1 MNCLSH
7 VASYSAAILR
17 GTRNFI
23 GRSNLHYQSYYN
35 PLKIN
40 YGHLGNKS
48 VNLEFLVTRFR
59 LQCYSSSAKK
69 PRSRKLKTEPQM
81 KQGKDEFFVV
91 RKGDLVGVY
100 KSFTECQAQLGS
112 SICHPPVSVYKG
124 NALPKGTE
132 EYLASHGLKNALYT
146 IRAAD
151 LTEDL
156 FGSLMPCTLQDPT
169 SKKRPQDT
177 IEPEIGY
184 ELGSTSVLADPLRKH
199 VKLDLDAESK
209 AASYHRS
216 CVIEFDGASK
226 GNPGPA
232 GAAAVLRTDDGSL
245 ICKLRE
251 GVGIAT
257 SNVAEYRGLILGLKY
272 ALEKGFSNIRVQGDS
287 KLVCMQVAGS
297 WKTKHQ
303 GMAKLCGEARRLK
316 DKFLSFQISHVLR
329 VTIVF
334 VPNGSYR
341 LVQDN
346 VFIPLIDSCA
356 LVIKVLAAAFSFFRT
371 SF

>member
-156 FGSLMPCTLQDPT
+156 FGTLMPCTLQDPT
-169 SKKRPQDT
+169 SKKRPQDP

-216 CVIEFDGASK
+216 CIIEFDGASK

-329 VTIVF
+329 NLNSEADAQATLAVGLADGEVAEE
-334 VPNGSYR
+334 
-341 LVQDN
+341 
-346 VFIPLIDSCA
+346 C
-356 LVIKVLAAAFSFFRT
+356 VI
-371 SF
+371 